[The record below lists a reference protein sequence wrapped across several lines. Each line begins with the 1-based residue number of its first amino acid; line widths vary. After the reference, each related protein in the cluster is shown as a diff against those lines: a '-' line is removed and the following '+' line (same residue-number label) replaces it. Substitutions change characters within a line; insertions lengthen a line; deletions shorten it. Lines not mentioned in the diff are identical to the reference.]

1 MNSTVALGCE
11 VMVVVIFLG
20 GEKFLGMCGK
30 VFFQKRSINVPTK
43 KIIKM
48 SFTILQDD
56 GTEML
61 KLCPV
66 EFRRVYTLSLE
77 ENATE
82 KVVQYSHSDCLCTLG
97 NGERVNVDI
106 VQLLLNNGQYTV
118 KTSPTDLT
126 FSFRLRKSGVESIL
140 HLKKIIFMTFPDLP
154 TVDVYLNSKLHSI
167 L

>member
-1 MNSTVALGCE
+1 
-11 VMVVVIFLG
+11 
-20 GEKFLGMCGK
+20 
-30 VFFQKRSINVPTK
+30 
-43 KIIKM
+43 M

-56 GTEML
+56 GTEKL

-82 KVVQYSHSDCLCTLG
+82 KVVKYSHSDCLCTLG

-106 VQLLLNNGQYTV
+106 VQLLLGNGTYTV
-118 KTSPTDLT
+118 KTAPTDLT
-126 FSFRLRKSGVESIL
+126 FSFRLKNNGVESIDY
-140 HLKKIIFMTFPDLP
+140 LKKIIFMTYPDLP
-154 TVDVYLNSKLHSI
+154 VVDVYLNSKLHSI